1 MGGTPPA
8 GRGRPGIVQ
17 DGGGEGP
24 VAVMGM
30 GVRTVPARTLGGPRQ
45 CNVVSPQ
52 HSGQRQ
58 GVLFPGAIP
67 SPPRC
72 TIGFRHYQGAG
83 GVWGGACSPS
93 GRGRPGVVPD
103 GYGKG
108 AVAIGGCWGRP
119 PRTRAGGGWGGGGG
133 CSVAPRRLLH
143 QRSGMQFALGPV
155 HFASSGGVSTT
166 NDGHEA
172 RLSGIN
178 SILRHRPGASPDVLG
193 LKVTQSRWWSRW
205 RWWRQ
210 CRL

>member
-1 MGGTPPA
+1 MRAPPCQSAPPPTPRNARGRGFVGGTPPA

-83 GVWGGACSPS
+83 GVWGGHAARQGGVDPVLCRMGMARERWPS
-93 GRGRPGVVPD
+93 EGV
-103 GYGKG
+103 GG
-108 AVAIGGCWGRP
+108 AHPARA
-119 PRTRAGGGWGGGGG
+119 RAGGGGGRGLQRCTKTAPSPAVRYAV
-133 CSVAPRRLLH
+133 CSWAC
-143 QRSGMQFALGPV
+143 
-155 HFASSGGVSTT
+155 T
-166 NDGHEA
+166 
-172 RLSGIN
+172 
-178 SILRHRPGASPDVLG
+178 LR
-193 LKVTQSRWWSRW
+193 
-205 RWWRQ
+205 
-210 CRL
+210 